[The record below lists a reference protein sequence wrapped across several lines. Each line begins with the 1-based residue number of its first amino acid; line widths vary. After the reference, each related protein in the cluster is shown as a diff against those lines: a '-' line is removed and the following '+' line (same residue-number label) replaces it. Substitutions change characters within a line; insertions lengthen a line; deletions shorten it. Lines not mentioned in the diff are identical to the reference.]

1 MSSFIDLTI
10 PSGNAL
16 SAVNLKLP
24 TSSAPAHNQC
34 LGLGYVIKS
43 KGNDDPNIIW
53 EKPISQPIINTYA
66 YYVSEP
72 TTSKSS
78 TNTYS
83 GSSNSWTASI
93 NSDGYAY
100 MFGSTS
106 STSTVN
112 KRVYMNG
119 GSYYITYSIPA
130 GKTMHVDFTPQGYNY
145 MSVTSGTL
153 YSAQQSSTNGTFYLT
168 ISTSTTANTS
178 ILQQVSIRTPIYTT
192 TQNYKDTYSL
202 EYTNTGTTTKTVYI
216 QCFAIQSGR
225 PFLRLKTQS
234 GSTIITTGTLNF
246 SMKTS
251 TSIYYYSNTT
261 AGYQTGGWY
270 GTNGIA
276 FASNSL
282 KSAIVNI
289 PIRFGVVMGNYGLK
303 ITSSGIQK
311 TTDGGFT
318 WISY

>member
-24 TSSAPAHNQC
+24 TSSAPAHYQC
-34 LGLGYVIKS
+34 PGLGYVIKS

-53 EKPISQPIINTYA
+53 EKPISHAIVDSYS
-66 YYVSEP
+66 YYVSESGTLNS
-72 TTSKSS
+72 TT
-78 TNTYS
+78 YF
-83 GSSNSWTASI
+83 GSVNSWTASI
-93 NSDGYAY
+93 GSNGYAY

-130 GKTMHVDFTPQGYNY
+130 GTTIHVDFTPQGYDY
-145 MSVTSGTL
+145 MSVTSGKL
-153 YSAQQSSTNGTFYLT
+153 YSAQQGSTYGTFFLT

-178 ILQQVSIRTPIYTT
+178 ILKQTSISTPIYTT

-202 EYTNTGTTTKTVYI
+202 EYTNTGTTAKTVYI
-216 QCFAIQSGR
+216 QCFAVQSAI
-225 PFLRLKTQS
+225 PFLQLKTQS
-234 GSTIITTGTLNF
+234 GPTLITTGTLNF

-251 TSIYYYSNTT
+251 TSIYYYSNT
-261 AGYQTGGWY
+261 AVYQTGGYY

-276 FASNSL
+276 FASDSL

-289 PIRFGVVMGNYGLK
+289 PTRFGVVTGNYGLK

-311 TTDGGFT
+311 TTDGGST
-318 WISY
+318 WFSY